1 MECVVVNIE
10 RVTDPKKY
18 RRYVAVMRKYIFRFG
33 GELLAV
39 GDAEARGVW
48 GTSRTLVLG
57 FPSCATLKA
66 WYSSREWKRL
76 ASLRTD
82 STHAL
87 MSFINRTGKPKAR
100 AAKAA

>member
-10 RVTDPKKY
+10 RVTDAKKY
-18 RRYVAVMRKYIFRFG
+18 EKYIAAIRRYIFRFG

-39 GDAEARGVW
+39 SDAEARGVW

-66 WYSSREWKRL
+66 WYASHEWKRL
-76 ASLRTD
+76 TDLRSS
-82 STHAL
+82 STHGL
-87 MSFINRTGKPKAR
+87 MSFIKRTGATRQVSKLA
-100 AAKAA
+100 